1 MELESLQIQ
10 ITSDVKTANAAIDS
24 LVNRLTA
31 LKTALGGFK
40 AISFGS
46 ITKNAISANSSLTMF
61 SSTITNLSQNLK
73 IVNNNISI

>member
-10 ITSDVKTANAAIDS
+10 ITSDAKTADAAIDS

-46 ITKNAISANSSLTMF
+46 ITKLSL
-61 SSTITNLSQNLK
+61 IH
-73 IVNNNISI
+73 I